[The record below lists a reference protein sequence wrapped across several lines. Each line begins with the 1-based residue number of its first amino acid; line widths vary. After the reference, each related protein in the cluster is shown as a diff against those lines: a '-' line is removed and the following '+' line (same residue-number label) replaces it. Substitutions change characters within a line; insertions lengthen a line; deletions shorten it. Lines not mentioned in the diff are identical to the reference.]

1 MHTFK
6 FLLYN
11 PQSEQLDAIP
21 ERLQVKGKQNQ
32 VQGWN
37 RMEIQIQ
44 DLVQSIKHD
53 GIEEAKK
60 EAAAVVD
67 AAKVQAQ
74 EIIED
79 ARKEASRMIDDANR
93 EIESAKALVKQAQ
106 RDAVLSV
113 KKELEALLDGILSSE
128 VSKTMTGEQLSK
140 VIVAAINGED
150 PSKYV
155 LEVKDVNDSL
165 KSGLAKELEK
175 GLEIKPVKNASVRL
189 CLKDGSGFYD
199 FSDEE
204 IANLLKPFLGGLKF

>member
-1 MHTFK
+1 
-6 FLLYN
+6 
-11 PQSEQLDAIP
+11 
-21 ERLQVKGKQNQ
+21 
-32 VQGWN
+32 
-37 RMEIQIQ
+37 MEIQIQ

-113 KKELEALLDGILSSE
+113 KKELEAQLDGILSSE

-189 CLKDGSGFYD
+189 SLKDGSGFYD